1 MGRDA
6 IVGDIAVW
14 CCGGS
19 TVSVG
24 ATVVVDRC
32 RITAG
37 GGVGG

>member
-6 IVGDIAVW
+6 IVGDIGVW
-14 CCGGS
+14 CCVES
-19 TVSVG
+19 SVG

-32 RITAG
+32 RITAV